1 MPDTAET
8 AKNTEAMPRPDPAPP
23 CAMVI
28 FGASGDL
35 TKRLLMPA
43 IYNLKRMGLLPDNF
57 YLLGVDHNE
66 RTVEAYLDILKE
78 AVERFAKTRG
88 TEAGALDQTAWDK
101 IAASVDYLTA
111 DFDDPAAFPKIAE
124 RLKKATA
131 ERGIEGNAVF
141 YLAVSE
147 RFFEPIVSH
156 LGESG
161 LMAEGENGNGF
172 RRVIIEKPFGHDF
185 ESAKALN
192 RHVLESLNE
201 SQVYRIDHYLGKETV
216 QNIMVFRFAN
226 GIFERLWNRDHID
239 NIQITV
245 AETVGVERRGNF
257 YERAGALKDMVPNH
271 LFQLLSMT
279 AMEPPVTFAA
289 DAVRTEKVKV
299 LDALRFFDSR
309 DPGACAVRGQYDAG
323 TGAGGRAY
331 KPYRQEERVDPNSMT
346 ETFVAM
352 KLTVDNWRWAG
363 MPFYLRTGKA
373 LAARKSEV
381 VVQFKHAPFALFRDT
396 SVDRMMANQMIL
408 HIQPDE
414 GLSMQFGAKVPGPT
428 VQLGHVQMT
437 FKYKDYFE
445 TAPSTGYET
454 LVYDCMIG
462 DATLFQRADAVEAGW
477 RVVDPLLQSWE
488 ADKDRNF
495 QLYPGGSSGP
505 KISDELLTRD
515 GRKWHPL
522 V

>member
-1 MPDTAET
+1 MPDTAKT
-8 AKNTEAMPRPDPAPP
+8 AENTEAMPRPDPAPP
-23 CAMVI
+23 CALVI

-43 IYNLKRMGLLPDNF
+43 IYNLERMGLLPDNF
-57 YLLGVDHNE
+57 YLMGVDHNE
-66 RTVEAYLDILKE
+66 RTVDAYLAILKE
-78 AVERFAKTRG
+78 ALEVFAKTRG
-88 TEAGALDQTAWDK
+88 TQAEELDTKAWEK
-101 IAASVDYLTA
+101 IARSVDYFTA
-111 DFDDPAAFPKIAE
+111 DFDDPAAFPKIGE
-124 RLKKATA
+124 KLKKATA

-147 RFFEPIVSH
+147 RFFAPIVGH
-156 LGESG
+156 LGTSG

-192 RHVLESLNE
+192 KSVLTALDE

-289 DAVRTEKVKV
+289 NAVRTEKVKV
-299 LDALRFFDSR
+299 LDALRFFDAK
-309 DPGACAVRGQYDAG
+309 DPGACAVRGQYAAG
-323 TGAGGRAY
+323 QGAGRSYKAY
-331 KPYRQEERVDPNSMT
+331 REEERVDPNSMT
-346 ETFVAM
+346 ETYVGM
-352 KLTVDNWRWAG
+352 KLVVDNWRWAG

-396 SVDRMMANQMIL
+396 SVDRMMANRLIL

-428 VQLGHVQMT
+428 VQLGHVEMT

-445 TAPSTGYET
+445 SAPSTGYET

-477 RVVDPLLQSWE
+477 RVVDPLIQSWA
-488 ADKDRNF
+488 ADPKRNF
-495 QLYPGGSSGP
+495 QLYSGGSQGP
-505 KISDELLTRD
+505 AIADELLACD
-515 GRKWHPL
+515 GRRWHPL